1 MCRRVCVWVMCTFV
15 QMPAEVRGIVF
26 PGADWVQV
34 TASHLMWVLG
44 MDSGPLEEQCTS
56 FSYLLSY
63 FSSPLWFLFSATC
76 LFSGDTLF
84 GCNFQHASIS
94 SKLRIFHLFLL
105 MFFIPISPN
114 NNHGKWLFCVSSVPD
129 TARSPT
135 SQGQFSASDNF
146 SLRWRNTQSRLT
158 YRKKDSSWFVVFVH
172 VAP

>member
-1 MCRRVCVWVMCTFV
+1 MCRRVCVWVMCKFV
-15 QMPAEVRGIVF
+15 QMPAEAGGIVF

-63 FSSPLWFLFSATC
+63 FSSPFDFSLVLC

-94 SKLRIFHLFLL
+94 SKLHIFYLF
-105 MFFIPISPN
+105 F
-114 NNHGKWLFCVSSVPD
+114 WCSSFPSLWIIIMGNGCSVYLVYQTQQEAPPLRASFLRQTTFHYGD
-129 TARSPT
+129 ET
-135 SQGQFSASDNF
+135 SRVG
-146 SLRWRNTQSRLT
+146 
-158 YRKKDSSWFVVFVH
+158 
-172 VAP
+172 